1 MTKKELIQKLK
12 DIPDNSE
19 IDVYDLKR
27 YRHPSFNINIES
39 YFNYDEGTPII
50 TIELED

>member
-1 MTKKELIQKLK
+1 MTKKELIQMLK
-12 DIPDNSE
+12 DVSDDAE

-39 YFNYDEGTPII
+39 YFNYDKGIPII
-50 TIELED
+50 TIELEN